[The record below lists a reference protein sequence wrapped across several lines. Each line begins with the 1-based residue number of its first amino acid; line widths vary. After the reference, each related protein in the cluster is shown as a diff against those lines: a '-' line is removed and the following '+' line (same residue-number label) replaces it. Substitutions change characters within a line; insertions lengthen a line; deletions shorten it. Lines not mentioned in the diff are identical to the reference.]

1 MKLSAIAKKVLCQGT
16 DDWVPMA
23 EVASLARDVLHDASS
38 TTVRQAS
45 LGAIQEL
52 QSNGY
57 VRVGDVTRTGFVPW
71 AQSPQESLERIERE
85 WVALGVPRLG
95 DIGWLENTALGREIG
110 LDVAKRSR

>member
-1 MKLSAIAKKVLCQGT
+1 MKLSAIAKKLLCQGT

-23 EVASLARDVLHDASS
+23 EVASLARGVLHDASS
-38 TTVRQAS
+38 ATLRQAS

-57 VRVGDVTRTGFVPW
+57 VRVGDVTRTGFVAW